1 MPVLKRK
8 HDSVFASVR
17 VRRQGDLRHTFHQIN
32 CDVTLPLLEQLHDL
46 CRTLSEDP
54 SAWDFTLNGH
64 AIAVAFKVGLVG
76 GQTVRMDPK
85 PPTLSALVATLAGTR
100 QRFSDTSLKDYIDA
114 DAVKEARREQLDAI
128 AARDLAVLRCERAD
142 LACERAVDR
151 SKASALALEL
161 ATKANDLA
169 FTALYTLKQ
178 TLGLN

>member
-1 MPVLKRK
+1 MSSLKRK
-8 HDSVFASVR
+8 HDPVFASVR
-17 VRRQGDLRHTFHQIN
+17 VRRQRGSRPSVHQIN
-32 CDVTLPLLEQLHDL
+32 CDAGSSLLEELHDL
-46 CRTLSEDP
+46 CRALKEDP

-100 QRFSDTSLKDYIDA
+100 QRFADTSLQDYIDA

-142 LACERAVDR
+142 LACDRAVDR

-161 ATKANDLA
+161 AAKANDLA